1 MDINKGLLVS
11 DDRIQKF
18 FYLKELKVKMS
29 SVMLFSFNAVE
40 LCVVTI
46 NEKPGARARD
56 VCEALEYGEATKDA
70 DVVRHLCSKTD
81 YTNKWQLTG
90 LVPETK
96 PGDWPKDSQ
105 KYDIYIIEG
114 WMYEILFSSQQP
126 NSKDFKRHCWNVLFP
141 HVRQQLKNKMTE
153 DHQQAIEVKDVA
165 IKLLND
171 DLKNRDHDN
180 VSLQTQRDVYND
192 QLKKCQNI
200 ITHLRTHHVPNA
212 KDPGKDNIV
221 IIIEKNTTP
230 EEDEFYKYPY
240 YTARI
245 QRRFISTKNDGL
257 KQNTLII
264 DL

>member
-1 MDINKGLLVS
+1 
-11 DDRIQKF
+11 
-18 FYLKELKVKMS
+18 
-29 SVMLFSFNAVE
+29 
-40 LCVVTI
+40 
-46 NEKPGARARD
+46 
-56 VCEALEYGEATKDA
+56 
-70 DVVRHLCSKTD
+70 
-81 YTNKWQLTG
+81 
-90 LVPETK
+90 
-96 PGDWPKDSQ
+96 
-105 KYDIYIIEG
+105 
-114 WMYEILFSSQQP
+114 
-126 NSKDFKRHCWNVLFP
+126 
-141 HVRQQLKNKMTE
+141 MTE
-153 DHQQAIEVKDVA
+153 DHRQAIEVKDVA

-240 YTARI
+240 YTATI